1 MGEKMLIIGNFDY
14 RYPGIKTAED
24 VEKLGQRNLVAHVFN
39 YPSSVEQWFPYPA
52 VERRSLLDLWY
63 KEKFEQIQAEV
74 ALRNIKLSKRGKYNS
89 FDCELDANELP
100 KLLAIDG
107 ITMVTISKIEGL
119 KPIKQRERKRLE
131 WYIVQARF
139 IWEVEG
145 QTQGMQMVEDQM
157 LLVRA
162 YDFDDAE
169 QRLQQKFTEYGEPY
183 LNTDGEMVR
192 IRLDCILE
200 VFRTNIMDKVDPKG
214 EEIFYTIKHRRMRPE
229 YEWHPLRDQKPKEKA
244 E

>member
-1 MGEKMLIIGNFDY
+1 MLIIGNFGY
-14 RYPGIKTAED
+14 RYAGIKTAED
-24 VEKLGQRNLVAHVFN
+24 VEKLGQRNLFAHIFT
-39 YPSSVEQWFPYPA
+39 YPSSVEQWFCYPPA
-52 VERRSLLDLWY
+52 ERRRLQDLWY

-74 ALRNIKLSKRGKYNS
+74 ALRNIKLSKRGKCNS
-89 FDCELDANELP
+89 FNCELDAAELP
-100 KLLAIDG
+100 KLVAIDG
-107 ITMVTISKIEGL
+107 IMMVTILEIEGL

-139 IWEVEG
+139 IWEVED

-162 YDFDDAE
+162 YDFNDAE
-169 QRLQQKFTEYGEPY
+169 QRLQQKFIEYGEPY
-183 LNTDGEMVR
+183 LNSDGEMVR
-192 IRLDCILE
+192 IRLDCVLD
-200 VFRTNIMDKVDPKG
+200 VFETNIIDKVDPKG

-229 YEWHPLRDQKPKEKA
+229 YEWHPLYEHEEKA

>member
-1 MGEKMLIIGNFDY
+1 DY
-14 RYPGIKTAED
+14 RYAGIKTAQD
-24 VEKLGQRNLVAHVFN
+24 IEKLGQRNLVADVFT
-39 YPSSVEQWFPYPA
+39 YPSSVEQWFPYPPA
-52 VERRSLLDLWY
+52 ERRRLLDVWH

-74 ALRNIKLSKRGKYNS
+74 ALRNVKLLKRRSYRFFS
-89 FDCELDANELP
+89 CELDVSELS

-107 ITMVTISKIEGL
+107 ISMVTILEIDGL
-119 KPIKQRERKRLE
+119 KHVKRRKRKHLD

-169 QRLQQKFTEYGEPY
+169 QRLQQKFIEYGEPY
-183 LNTDGEMVR
+183 LNSDGEMVR

-200 VFRTNIMDKVDPKG
+200 VFRTNIMDKVNPKG

-229 YEWHPLRDQKPKEKA
+229 YEWHPLRDQEEKTK
-244 E
+244 

>member
-1 MGEKMLIIGNFDY
+1 MLIIGNFGY
-14 RYPGIKTAED
+14 RYAGIKTAED
-24 VEKLGQRNLVAHVFN
+24 VEKLGQRNLVADVFN
-39 YPSSVEQWFPYPA
+39 YPSSVEQWFPYPP
-52 VERRSLLDLWY
+52 VERRRLLDLWY

-119 KPIKQRERKRLE
+119 KPIKQRELKRLE

-169 QRLQQKFTEYGEPY
+169 QRLQQKFIEYGEPY
-183 LNTDGEMVR
+183 LNSDGEMVR
-192 IRLDCILE
+192 IRLDRVLD
-200 VFRTNIMDKVDPKG
+200 VFETTIIDKVDPNG

-229 YEWHPLRDQKPKEKA
+229 YEWHPLRDQEEEA